1 MKKHMIK
8 TPSTMGK
15 EQLLLLK
22 RSMNKKS
29 YKAYCKKYRNT
40 ITLGRNYGTRKM
52 LSARDVQHNN
62 RIKVDQDFGC

>member
-1 MKKHMIK
+1 MIK
-8 TPSTMGK
+8 KPSTMGK

-29 YKAYCKKYRNT
+29 YKAYCKKYRST

-52 LSARDVQHNN
+52 LSARDIQRNS
-62 RIKVDQDFGC
+62 RLRVDQNYECS